1 MNTYA
6 LSFTVN
12 EIEKNFDVEAESFKR
27 GLNEIQLQNPL
38 FDEPSFLKNGY
49 MIAKVPETWHE
60 TIISSIKSYIL
71 NALNVNGINP
81 ENFQLDQ
88 YHTYVNDEIHQKV
101 VDSFRGGMDGF
112 NGIPIEQLNI
122 PISDIDS
129 FINETIKSNRPV
141 SIHVLKL
148 GLSIKKFWIR
158 IIRPNTND
166 NNPPHKDSH
175 LVRNRNMVISFYP
188 IVGCNEKS
196 SLPVIPG
203 SHLEPE
209 SEYIISSSPSFVD
222 KKEFNVPAIVH
233 RNKGLNLMTPNPKE
247 GEILIFTPELIH
259 GGGVNLNTDTTRISL
274 EMRYFN

>member
-1 MNTYA
+1 MNTHA

-12 EIEKNFDVEAESFKR
+12 SIEKNFDVEAEHFKR
-27 GLNEIQLQNPL
+27 GLNEIQLQDPL

-49 MIAKVPETWHE
+49 MIAKVPEMWHE

-71 NALNVNGINP
+71 NALNVNGVNP

-88 YHTYVNDEIHQKV
+88 YHTYVNDKIHQKV
-101 VDSFRGGMDGF
+101 VDSFRGGMDGY

-122 PISDIDS
+122 PIPDIDS
-129 FINETIKSNRPV
+129 FINKTIQSNRPV
-141 SIHVLKL
+141 SIHVQKL

-175 LVRNRNMVISFYP
+175 LERNRNMVISFYP

-196 SLPVIPG
+196 SLPIIPG

-209 SEYIISSSPSFVD
+209 SEYIVSSSPSFVD

-233 RNKGLNLMTPNPKE
+233 RNKGLNLITPNPKE

-259 GGGVNLNTDTTRISL
+259 GGGVNLNTNITRISL